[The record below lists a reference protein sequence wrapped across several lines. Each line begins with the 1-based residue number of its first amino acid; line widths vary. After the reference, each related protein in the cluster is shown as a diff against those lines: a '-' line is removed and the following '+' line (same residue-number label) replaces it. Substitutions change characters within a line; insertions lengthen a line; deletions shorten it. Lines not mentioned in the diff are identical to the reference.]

1 MKYVTHFLTFVFTI
15 FMTLLLVACLG
26 DSSETP
32 QTGALAP
39 PTDSFEWDD
48 GVVAAIACLGYLN
61 SNSLGV
67 EFENWSSVYDAYAD
81 TYSIFADVP
90 ISEVK
95 TLVLSGDEVYCLIP
109 RYENTRIIVETL
121 ELNLENDNDNLME
134 VIDVVFDD
142 SAKSLVINCN
152 VSDLFSNV
160 QITIITDDKEI
171 SFSPSISLKDGS
183 VVAGDKIQVL
193 YLEGVYSPDLETD

>member
-1 MKYVTHFLTFVFTI
+1 MKYVTHFLTFVFMI

-48 GVVAAIACLGYLN
+48 GVVVAIAFLGYQN
-61 SNSLGV
+61 SNDLDG
-67 EFENWSSVYDAYAD
+67 EFENWPSVYDAYAD

-193 YLEGVYSPDLETD
+193 YLEGVYSPDLETG